1 MSVRSSKSSHWLLG
15 FVISGMLLASGCWR
29 SSERVVVYCAQD
41 RHAAERSFAE
51 FEKETGLSIAPK
63 YDTEA
68 NKSVA
73 LVAELQLEATRPRA
87 DVHWNNEILGTI
99 RLARA
104 GIYQPYESPATVS
117 YPSWSR
123 GPKHLFQAF
132 AERARV
138 IIVNTKLVPP
148 AERPQSMFDLIDPKW
163 RGKMAMAKP
172 QFGTTAT
179 HAACLFE
186 VLGPETAANYF
197 RALKANGMQIVAG
210 NKPVAVGVGEGRFAL
225 GWTDTDDAILE
236 LKAGK
241 PVALI
246 FPDREGHP
254 EHPRLGTLFIPNTVA
269 IVAGSPNLAG
279 ARKLVDYL
287 LRPSTET
294 MLSGMGAYQIPVNPL
309 AESRL
314 PPEIVTRKE
323 VTAMAVDFERAAD
336 LWESTQAFLREEFA
350 R

>member
-1 MSVRSSKSSHWLLG
+1 MILSVACLL
-15 FVISGMLLASGCWR
+15 ILSGCWR
-29 SSERVVVYCAQD
+29 ASERVVVYCAQD
-41 RHAAERSFAE
+41 RQAAELSFAD
-51 FEKETGLSIAPK
+51 FQKDTGLSVAPK

-73 LVAELQLEATRPRA
+73 LVAELQLEASRPRA

-104 GIYQPYESPATVS
+104 GVYQPYDSPVS
-117 YPSWSR
+117 AGYPAWSR
-123 GPKHLFQAF
+123 GPNAMYQAF

-148 AERPQSMFDLIDPKW
+148 AEQPRSMFDLTDPKW
-163 RGKMAMAKP
+163 RSKVAMAKP

-186 VLGPETAANYF
+186 VLGPETAQQYY
-197 RALKANGMQIVAG
+197 RDLKANSVQIVAG

-236 LKAGK
+236 RKAGK

-246 FPDREGHP
+246 FPDRDGHP
-254 EHPRLGTLFIPNTVA
+254 DHPRLGTLFIPNTVA
-269 IVAGSPNLAG
+269 IVAGAPNPAG
-279 ARKLVDYL
+279 ARRFVDYL
-287 LRPSTET
+287 LRPDTEAK
-294 MLSGMGAYQIPVNPL
+294 LSGLGAYQIPVNPQ

-314 PPEIVTRKE
+314 PPEILTRRQ

-336 LWESTQAFLREEFA
+336 LWESTQTFLREEFA